1 MILNRQRS
9 VRLDQRSLEEFWR
22 RLRDE
27 LGLGAAEATIC
38 LVSEAEIAR
47 MNEAFRK
54 KKGPTDVLS
63 FPAVKRRR
71 PISIEPG
78 LNKKVRMRELGDI
91 AISPAMARR
100 NARRFG
106 RTLASEMRILIL
118 HGVLHLLSYD
128 HETDRG
134 QMKRLERKL
143 RQRLGLP

>member
-9 VRLDQRSLEEFWR
+9 VRVDKRTLEKFWR
-22 RLRDE
+22 RVRDE
-27 LGLGAAEATIC
+27 LGLVEAEATVC
-38 LVSEAEIAR
+38 LVSDAEIAR
-47 MNEAFRK
+47 MNAAFRK

-63 FPAVKRRR
+63 FPALKRRHPVLVGQGR
-71 PISIEPG
+71 R
-78 LNKKVRMRELGDI
+78 RMMLRGNLGDI

-118 HGVLHLLSYD
+118 HSLLHLLGYD

-134 QMKRLERKL
+134 QMNRLERKL